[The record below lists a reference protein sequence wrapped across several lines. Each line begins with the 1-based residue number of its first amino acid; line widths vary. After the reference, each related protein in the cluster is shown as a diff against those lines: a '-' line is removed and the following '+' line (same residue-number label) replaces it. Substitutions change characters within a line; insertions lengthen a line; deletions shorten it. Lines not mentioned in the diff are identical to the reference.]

1 MIIIYIILV
10 AVSFLLLLIN
20 LITKLKLRKRL
31 YRTKKHIKLDNF
43 IIKYCLAKFN
53 NHKKIEKIIDKYS
66 SRLCLFNFKS
76 KLYNEYIVTVYL
88 MITISI
94 SFVGSLLSYFL
105 FAMWYAPTVI
115 SVVSVF
121 FLCYIGITYIN
132 IKLNK
137 VYGQFPVALQI
148 FTDEYVITKNIKN
161 ALNESYSK
169 MPKEIGQLFENLS
182 RKLDARNYNEVLKSF
197 ADGLDLIWCY
207 AFVEILTLSYEG
219 ADDISEELIYLNEL
233 TGEEMKED
241 EETLASIAESQ
252 SIFIV
257 LNVFTVAMFIINLVI
272 SANARQL
279 YFRTSTGNAIL
290 LYWAISYIVGVCTSN
305 LLKKI

>member
-1 MIIIYIILV
+1 MV
-10 AVSFLLLLIN
+10 FIN
-20 LITKLKLRKRL
+20 LLVKYKRRKKL
-31 YRTKKHIKLDNF
+31 YRAKKPYIKLDNF
-43 IIKYCLAKFN
+43 IVKSCLFKF
-53 NHKKIEKIIDKYS
+53 KKKQKLRKIIDKYS
-66 SRLCLFNFKS
+66 SRLCLFNSKS
-76 KLYNEYIVTVYL
+76 KLDNEYTIVVYL
-88 MITISI
+88 VITIFI
-94 SFVGSLLSYFL
+94 SFVESILAYFI
-105 FAMWYAPTVI
+105 FAMWYAPI
-115 SVVSVF
+115 AIAVVSVF

-132 IKLNK
+132 INLKK
-137 VYGQFPVALQI
+137 IYGQFPIALQI

-169 MPKEIGQLFENLS
+169 MPKEIASLFENLS
-182 RKLDARNYNEVLKSF
+182 RKLDARNYSEVLKNF

-233 TGEEMKED
+233 TGDEMKED
-241 EETLASIAESQ
+241 EETFTSIAESQ

-257 LNVFTVAMFIINLVI
+257 LNVITVAMFIFNLII

-290 LYWAISYIVGVCTSN
+290 LYWVISFIIGVCTSN